1 MREPLVRPRDRVI
14 GGVCAGL
21 AAHLGWPVKLTRAA
35 MAVLC
40 LGAGSGFLLYAWLW
54 IMVPTQEELEKKEQ
68 VQGNPR
74 GIAENYARAL
84 REGAVPI
91 PRPGRAGQREVA
103 AGLALLLVAAA
114 FIAQRLG
121 ADLNWGLFVPLAA
134 IAGGAVLAWS
144 QLDAGRRAGLMNSAG
159 ADRTSGLIRLAAG
172 LLLVVTGVLVVVSG
186 AVSWDVLVAGL
197 LASAAVLGGVALVFT
212 PWAVKHWRDLEAER
226 SGRIRQTER
235 AEIAAHLHDSVLQTL
250 ALIQKRAGSEQD
262 VVRLARA
269 QERELRQW
277 LYSDRTRAEDHL
289 VECLRR
295 MAAEIEDAYGH
306 PIELVA
312 VSDAELDERS
322 EALASATRAAMLNA
336 AQHAGG
342 TVSVYVE
349 CRAEQLEVFVR
360 DRGPGFDMANVPPD
374 RIGVRGSII
383 GRMER
388 AGGSAAIRSTPAG
401 TEVRLVLPLPK
412 NAEHG
417 PAEAPAGR
425 PPAPDRAEAPPA
437 RPTAPDRAE
446 ASQGRPPAPD
456 HAEAVRGR
464 PPVPNRAEAFPGRP
478 PAPDR
483 AEDAPVGTQAA
494 GLRRPP
500 ANGASAVGGTGMAT
514 GAPRAAASGA
524 DTAAATAGTNQP
536 STGNTETTAAAGAE
550 TGSNT
555 VPHRKAP
562 QT

>member
-1 MREPLVRPRDRVI
+1 MREPLVRPRGRMVA
-14 GGVCAGL
+14 GVCAGL
-21 AAHLGWPVKLTRAA
+21 AAHLGWPVKVTRIA

-40 LGAGSGFLLYAWLW
+40 LAAGSGLLLYGWLW
-54 IMVPTQEELEKKEQ
+54 IMVPTEEELEKKEQ
-68 VQGNPR
+68 VQSNPR
-74 GIAENYARAL
+74 SIAENYAKAL
-84 REGAVPI
+84 REGKSPAH
-91 PRPGRAGQREVA
+91 GLGGAGHREVA

-144 QLDAGRRAGLMNSAG
+144 QLDESRRAGLMNSAG
-159 ADRTSGLIRLAAG
+159 ADRASGLVRLAAG
-172 LLLVVTGVLVVVSG
+172 LLLVVAGVLVVVSG
-186 AVSWDVLVAGL
+186 SVSWDVLMAGL
-197 LASAAVLGGVALVFT
+197 LASAAVLAGVALVFT

-277 LYSDRTRAEDHL
+277 LYSDRARAEDHL
-289 VECLRR
+289 VQCLRR
-295 MAAEIEDAYGH
+295 MAAEIEDSYGH

-312 VSDAELDERS
+312 VSDAQLDERS
-322 EALASATRAAMLNA
+322 EALASAARAAMLNA

-349 CRAEQLEVFVR
+349 CGPDQLEVFVR
-360 DRGPGFDMANVPPD
+360 DRGPGFDPAAVPPD

-388 AGGSAAIRSTPAG
+388 SGGSAAIRSTSEG

-412 NAEHG
+412 NADHPSG
-417 PAEAPAGR
+417 GRTAPA
-425 PPAPDRAEAPPA
+425 
-437 RPTAPDRAE
+437 
-446 ASQGRPPAPD
+446 
-456 HAEAVRGR
+456 
-464 PPVPNRAEAFPGRP
+464 
-478 PAPDR
+478 
-483 AEDAPVGTQAA
+483 
-494 GLRRPP
+494 
-500 ANGASAVGGTGMAT
+500 ANGATAGRSAREASGGT
-514 GAPRAAASGA
+514 ASPETA
-524 DTAAATAGTNQP
+524 VHDTAVHDTKDPAVT
-536 STGNTETTAAAGAE
+536 TEEA
-550 TGSNT
+550 
-555 VPHRKAP
+555 RQK
-562 QT
+562 